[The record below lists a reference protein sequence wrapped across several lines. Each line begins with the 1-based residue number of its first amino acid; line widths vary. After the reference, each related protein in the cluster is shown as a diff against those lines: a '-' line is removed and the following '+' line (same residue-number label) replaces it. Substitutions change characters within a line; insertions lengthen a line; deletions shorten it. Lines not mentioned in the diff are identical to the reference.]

1 MKILIKA
8 LAKSAGNK
16 WQVRLDQDAFTFR
29 TEAEARAFADTLQ
42 ARIQAPHR
50 FPNSQQRSAAG

>member
-8 LAKSAGNK
+8 LAKSAGSN

-42 ARIQAPHR
+42 ALIQAPHR
-50 FPNSQQRSAAG
+50 FPNS

>member
-16 WQVRLDQDAFTFR
+16 WQVRLDKDAFTFR

-42 ARIQAPHR
+42 SRIQAPHR
-50 FPNSQQRSAAG
+50 LPNSPQRSAAG

>member
-8 LAKSAGNK
+8 LAKSPGSK
-16 WQVRLDQDAFTFR
+16 WQVRLDGDAFTFR

-42 ARIQAPHR
+42 ARIQAPRR
-50 FPNSQQRSAAG
+50 FPLSQQRSAAG

>member
-8 LAKSAGNK
+8 LAKSAGHQ
-16 WQVRLDQDAFTFR
+16 WQVRLDKDAFTFR

>member
-1 MKILIKA
+1 MNILIKA

-16 WQVRLDQDAFTFR
+16 WQVRLDGDTFTFR

-42 ARIQAPHR
+42 TRIQAPHR
-50 FPNSQQRSAAG
+50 FPNGQQRSAAG

>member
-8 LAKSAGNK
+8 LAKSPGSK
-16 WQVRLDQDAFTFR
+16 WQVRLDGDAFAFR

-50 FPNSQQRSAAG
+50 FPLSQQRSAAG